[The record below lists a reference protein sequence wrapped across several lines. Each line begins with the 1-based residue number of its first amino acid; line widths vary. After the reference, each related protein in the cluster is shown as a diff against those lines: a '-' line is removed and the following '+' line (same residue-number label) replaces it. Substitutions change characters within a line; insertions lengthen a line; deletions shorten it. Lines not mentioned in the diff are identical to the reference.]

1 MPLKFLRFFRCSP
14 VSGYVTAALLVGGL
28 HVSTALATST
38 LNAQGQVGLTS
49 YTTLPYAGSIFQL
62 SWGSGNGLD
71 PAQWFWQSG
80 THFTNASTMG
90 NARGAAWG
98 WSNSGVVPY
107 AQAQRWEDTYEAA
120 QPVSAFSGE
129 PASAD
134 GSYFAADRASGL
146 DSGPEF
152 KAWVAW
158 IKARPNLLIMA
169 NDGGSVPTYFRPWG
183 GSWGHISPL
192 MPLASSDCPN
202 GMTSCVFGDWA
213 AARWGQTA
221 ALSGAYGIGL
231 SDFSTAQPGISTQMG
246 YNPALI
252 SAFEA
257 AEKVSVPSGTT
268 SQQSAWIISHAMPQ
282 WNDYLSNGYAHFLS
296 ALQTDVQSGTGEPSL
311 LIQQCSLW
319 PALLRFYGLDQRLIS
334 NAVPSKN
341 YVCEWDEESMQIGRG
356 GQDPVYGV
364 GAYAEAAA
372 REPMLRNG
380 ALVESN
386 DSAYWSAIA
395 YFNPTL
401 SSAEQQEKGLK
412 LLKRAWLEGSW
423 AHIATSQG
431 AVRRAMSF
439 MSRDYWDA
447 GTVDPTVQSLMTS
460 IVPTAPFGMAI
471 YYSTSAERALEQ
483 QIATQNPYVQAYY
496 APSLL
501 YALKNEGVPVDY
513 FVSDAAL
520 SSLKASAK
528 PAAWI
533 ILEHPELIPSAEM
546 QKLSSIAPVLTTT
559 AQIESFQ
566 APLTF
571 SGGLTGT
578 AFYDQNGR
586 LIVTATDPA
595 ASAVGGFATFRG
607 VSSGTYNV
615 QDLIANTTFQVTV
628 KGPTVSIPLSVAR
641 WDTDVFAI
649 TKK

>member
-1 MPLKFLRFFRCSP
+1 MTSDSLRRILRSSVSECVILAAL
-14 VSGYVTAALLVGGL
+14 VSGLQAPY
-28 HVSTALATST
+28 ALATST
-38 LNAQGQVGLTS
+38 VNAQGQVGLTS

-62 SWGSGNGLD
+62 SWGSGNGFD

-98 WSNSGVVPY
+98 WANSGIVPM

-120 QPVSAFSGE
+120 QPASAFASE
-129 PASAD
+129 PAAAD
-134 GSYFAADRASGL
+134 GSYFAADRVSGL
-146 DSGPEF
+146 EAGPEF
-152 KAWVAW
+152 QAWVAW
-158 IKARPNLLIMA
+158 IKARPSLLIMA

-192 MPLASSDCPN
+192 MPLAKSDCPT
-202 GMTSCVFGDWA
+202 GMSSCVFGDWA

-221 ALSGAYGIGL
+221 ALSGAFGIGL
-231 SDFSTAQPGISTQMG
+231 SDFSTAQPGISTEMG

-257 AEKVSVPSGTT
+257 AEKVSVPSGST
-268 SQQSAWIISHAMPQ
+268 SQQSAWIIANAMPQ
-282 WNDYLSNGYAHFLS
+282 WNDYLSSGYAHFLS
-296 ALQTDVQSGTGEPSL
+296 ALQADVQSGTGESSL
-311 LIQQCSLW
+311 VIQQCSLW
-319 PALLRFYGLDQRLIS
+319 PALLRFYGIDQRMIS
-334 NAVPSKN
+334 NAIPTKN
-341 YVCEWDEESMQIGRG
+341 YVCEWDEQSMQIGRG

-372 REPMLRNG
+372 REPNLRNG
-380 ALVESN
+380 ANLEAN

-423 AHIATSQG
+423 AHIATRQG
-431 AVRRAMSF
+431 TVRRAMSF

-460 IVPTAPFGMAI
+460 IVPTAPFGMAV
-471 YYSTSAERALEQ
+471 YYSINAERTREQ
-483 QIATQNPYVQAYY
+483 QIATGNPYVEAYY
-496 APSLL
+496 DPSLL
-501 YALKNEGVPVDY
+501 YALKNEGVPVNY

-533 ILEHPELIPSAEM
+533 ILEHPELISSTEM
-546 QKLSSIAPVLTTT
+546 KKLISIAPVLTTT
-559 AQIESFQ
+559 AAVEAFQ
-566 APLTF
+566 APLQF
-571 SGGLTGT
+571 SGGLTGA
-578 AFYDQNGR
+578 AFYDQNDR
-586 LIVTATDPA
+586 LIVTATDPSAIA
-595 ASAVGGFATFRG
+595 ASGFATLRG
-607 VSSGTYNV
+607 LPNGTYTV
-615 QDLIANTTFQVTV
+615 QNLTTNTTFQVTV
-628 KGPTVSIPLSVAR
+628 KAKTVSVPLSVAR
-641 WDTDVFAI
+641 WDTEVLAF
-649 TKK
+649 TR